1 MSQNV
6 EMDIDERAFKKP
18 KRELTDKQREAL
30 ARGRAKAKEKRMAKL
45 KENAEIE
52 ATRELKAI
60 EKKNAKKTRKEQAL
74 EKVKYNSRKK
84 KVDEFNNHKYRILE
98 SLSDEKDF
106 NELSSALDTIDE
118 DMMNDR
124 PRLEKYLTD
133 MISAN
138 NHTHAP

>member
-30 ARGRAKAKEKRMAKL
+30 ARGRAKAKEKRISKL

-52 ATRELKAI
+52 AIRELKAI

-74 EKVKYNSRKK
+74 EKVKFNSRKK
-84 KVDEFNNHKYRILE
+84 KVDEFNFHKYRVLE
-98 SLSDEKDF
+98 SLDNEDDF

-118 DMMNDR
+118 DMMTDR
-124 PRLEKYLTD
+124 NRLQKYLTD
-133 MISAN
+133 MINAN
-138 NHTHAP
+138 SHIH